1 MNHNYARINP
11 LRALM
16 EDLKAFLKGLICFPH
31 KICVTKFTFVLSFIF
46 LATRE
51 LVVLDFHRFPVGFSQ
66 NVRKNRETH
75 AELVSLLQAELGE
88 FMVPSNVGVSANLS
102 YLWSINRTLIVTYAD
117 DYTRSNHPLLW
128 PSIPQ
133 VFFFTS
139 NR

>member
-1 MNHNYARINP
+1 M
-11 LRALM
+11 
-16 EDLKAFLKGLICFPH
+16 
-31 KICVTKFTFVLSFIF
+31 
-46 LATRE
+46 
-51 LVVLDFHRFPVGFSQ
+51 LDFHRFPVGFSQ

-88 FMVPSNVGVSANLS
+88 FMVPSNIGVSANLS

-133 VFFFTS
+133 VFFFYI
-139 NR
+139 